1 MLLYYGRK
9 QGAAIHVVAGSV
21 EGLYMKKSLLTVF
34 TGKGKGKTTAALG
47 MAVRALGH
55 DWTVCLIQFVKG
67 TWKTGEWGALK
78 LYGDRMV
85 IHVKG
90 MGFINSPEDI
100 DRYRETAREAW
111 QLAKKTLNSPDYN
124 MVILDELTYLLNY
137 EMVDKND
144 VCDALRNR
152 RKDLHVVVTGRD
164 APDYLLEV
172 ADLVTEMREV
182 KHPMQSGVKAQ
193 RGIEF

>member
-1 MLLYYGRK
+1 
-9 QGAAIHVVAGSV
+9 
-21 EGLYMKKSLLTVF
+21 MKKSLLTVF

-55 DWTVCLIQFVKG
+55 NWKVCLIQFVKG

-85 IHVKG
+85 VYVKG
-90 MGFINSPEDI
+90 MGFIHSPEDI

-111 QLAKKTLNSPDYN
+111 QLAKETLNSPDYN
-124 MVILDELTYLLNY
+124 LVILDELTYLLNY
-137 EMVDKND
+137 KMVDKND

-164 APDYLLEV
+164 APDYLLEA
-172 ADLVTEMREV
+172 ADLITEMREV

>member
-1 MLLYYGRK
+1 
-9 QGAAIHVVAGSV
+9 
-21 EGLYMKKSLLTVF
+21 MKKSLLTVF
-34 TGKGKGKTTAALG
+34 TGRGKGKTTAALG

-55 DWTVCLIQFVKG
+55 DLKVCMIQFVKG
-67 TWKTGEWGALK
+67 TWKTGEWDALK

-85 IHVKG
+85 IHIKG
-90 MGFINSPEDI
+90 MGFINSPDDV
-100 DRYRETAREAW
+100 DRYREAAQEAW
-111 QLAKKTLNSPDYN
+111 QLTKEILNAPDFN
-124 MVILDELTYLLNY
+124 MVILDELTYLLTY
-137 EMVDKND
+137 KMIDEKD
-144 VCDALRNR
+144 VCNTLHNR

-164 APDYLLEV
+164 APDCLLEA